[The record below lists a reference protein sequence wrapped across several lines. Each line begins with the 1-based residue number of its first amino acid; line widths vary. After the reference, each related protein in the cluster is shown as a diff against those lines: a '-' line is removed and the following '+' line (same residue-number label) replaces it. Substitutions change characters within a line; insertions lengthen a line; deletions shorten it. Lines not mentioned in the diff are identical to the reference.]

1 MQVLMGAAASDGRAI
16 GPAVFL
22 RRNRTSV
29 GRSVGAPAH
38 EVLRFEKAKI
48 SACEELLALEDKAP
62 EQDKTIFTVQRI
74 MLDDDGLCH
83 EINAYIQAG
92 AGAAASVERA
102 ANLYAQRLRA
112 IGDNYMSERACDV
125 LDACQRIVNIL
136 DGGASGMPN
145 LTKPS
150 IIVSDEIYPTDIM
163 SQPSKNV
170 LGFVTVKGSPNAHA
184 SIIARSMGIPAV
196 VQTNMSFDKD
206 CDSLYIALDGSTGEV
221 FIDPDDETVAR
232 FEQLERQQR
241 RRDRE
246 LEMLRMAPCITKDGT
261 TIRIYASC
269 VTPKDIKA
277 AVKLGCAGIS
287 VLLSDYLFEARHF
300 DTEETQYKFY
310 TDCLKAA
317 DGLPVT
323 ITTYDI
329 GTHSKDDNTPV
340 GAKLRGVRYGFEHP
354 TFFRTEL
361 TALLRA
367 SAKGE
372 LRIAFP
378 FVTSAE
384 ELDAALAFVDEAKN
398 ILRARG
404 EPFNEK
410 TLIGVCIDT
419 PAAALCA
426 SELAKKSDFL
436 AFTIRRLTQYS
447 YAVNITDKTELK
459 YCPLNTL
466 APAARKLI
474 EYAMLAADAAG
485 VPYGVSGE
493 WASHGTVAED
503 CAKIG
508 LRHITVPFAA
518 IPQAKETLAGL
529 DLSK

>member
-1 MQVLMGAAASDGRAI
+1 MQVLIGAAASDGRAI
-16 GPAVFL
+16 GPAVFFT
-22 RRNRTSV
+22 RSRTSIGRTV
-29 GRSVGAPAH
+29 GSPAH
-38 EVLRFEKAKI
+38 EALRFEKAKI
-48 SACEELLALEDKAP
+48 AACEELLALEEKAH

-74 MLDDDGLCH
+74 MLDDDGLRH

-136 DGGASGMPN
+136 DGGENGIPK

-196 VQTNMSFDKD
+196 VQTNTSF
-206 CDSLYIALDGSTGEV
+206 SNEGSEIYIALDGATGEV
-221 FIDPDDETVAR
+221 FIDPDRETVEK
-232 FEQLERQQR
+232 FEIFERQQR

-246 LEMLRMAPCITKDGT
+246 LELLRMAPCITKDGT
-261 TIRIYASC
+261 TIRLYASC
-269 VTPKDIKA
+269 VTPEDIKA

-300 DTEETQYKFY
+300 DTEEAQYNFY
-310 TDCLKAA
+310 TACLEAA

-329 GTHSKDDNTPV
+329 GTHSSEDGQPSSS
-340 GAKLRGVRYGFEHP
+340 KLRGVRYGFEHP

-367 SAKGE
+367 STKGE
-372 LRIAFP
+372 LHIAFP
-378 FVTSAE
+378 FITSAA
-384 ELDAALAFVDEAKN
+384 ELDTTLEFVEEAKN

-404 EPFNEK
+404 EVFNEK
-410 TLIGVCIDT
+410 VLLGVCIDT
-419 PAAALCA
+419 PASALCA
-426 SELAKKSDFL
+426 AEFSKKSDFL
-436 AFTIRRLTQYS
+436 AFAVRRLTQYS
-447 YAVNITDKTELK
+447 YAVDITDKTQLK
-459 YCPLNTL
+459 YCPQDRL
-466 APAARKLI
+466 APAVRQLI
-474 EYAMLAADAAG
+474 QCAMLAADSVN

-493 WASHGTVAED
+493 WAGHGTVAED
-503 CAKIG
+503 CARIG
-508 LRHITVPFAA
+508 LRHITVPFGVLS
-518 IPQAKETLAGL
+518 QVKETLASL